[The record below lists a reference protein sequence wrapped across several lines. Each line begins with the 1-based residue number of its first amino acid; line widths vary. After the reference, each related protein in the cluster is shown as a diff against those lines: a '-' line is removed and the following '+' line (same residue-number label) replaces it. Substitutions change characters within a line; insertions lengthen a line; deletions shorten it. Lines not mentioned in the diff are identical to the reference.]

1 MEMVTA
7 MLENA
12 NALLIMS
19 MPKIAQ
25 FMDVST
31 ENLCFSFYFYMNTRN
46 QSLRAWSQNS
56 RCGGIL
62 EQNRS
67 HNHLLWAIVSDCS
80 ILLFTSTLNF

>member
-31 ENLCFSFYFYMNTRN
+31 ENLCFSFYF
-46 QSLRAWSQNS
+46 
-56 RCGGIL
+56 
-62 EQNRS
+62 
-67 HNHLLWAIVSDCS
+67 
-80 ILLFTSTLNF
+80 